1 MSQPHGH
8 TLATGVA
15 VPEFGVDSDTMGD
28 GISADGSRMYAA
40 RNFLHGVLEGTKW
53 PGTRVRLRDI
63 QNGNG
68 RQRTSVVFFDSF
80 VA

>member
-1 MSQPHGH
+1 MQLFFYDPAFYEQPHGH

-53 PGTRVRLRDI
+53 PGATRE
-63 QNGNG
+63 
-68 RQRTSVVFFDSF
+68 
-80 VA
+80 